1 MHPTTSKLASEV
13 ASKGAE
19 LANKFSIQRS
29 APLNLCGKAY
39 THVLM
44 GYSIVLDH
52 AFELFEKTK
61 LSCKTDSGRDAL
73 SFVIAVEAGKFSAG
87 RNVPH
92 AELFKELVSPLY
104 EIACSEE
111 LLDDTVNKIGNGFS
125 RRLQKLA
132 NVACNN
138 PVLGIATSYALFGL
152 YDTALREHI
161 YELAWM
167 LELNPDDHPYFIE
180 NTSHN
185 IGISMNA
192 LLSALDD
199 EIAAADPNPSLG
211 KVNFVVRCLADY
223 LNEKFIISHR
233 LRSPKQA
240 QYEIP
245 NLISYG
251 WAATAAA

>member
-1 MHPTTSKLASEV
+1 MHPTTSNLASEV

-61 LSCKTDSGRDAL
+61 LGCKTDAGRDAL
-73 SFVIAVEAGKFSAG
+73 SFVIAVEAGKFGAD

-92 AELFKELVSPLY
+92 AELFKNLVSPLY
-104 EIACSEE
+104 EVACSEE

-125 RRLQKLA
+125 RRLQTLA
-132 NVACNN
+132 NVACSN

-152 YDTALREHI
+152 YDKALREHI

-167 LELNPDDHPYFIE
+167 LELDPDNHPYFLE

-185 IGISMNA
+185 IGISMNT
-192 LLSALDD
+192 LLAALDE
-199 EIAAADPNPSLG
+199 EIVASNSGSQLR

-233 LRSPKQA
+233 LRYPKQV
-240 QYEIP
+240 QYLIP
-245 NLISYG
+245 NLTSG
-251 WAATAAA
+251 RAAAAVA